1 MSKKAKLDDEDDD
14 GIVCLDDDIV
24 EVEEGQSPAKKA
36 ELAAA
41 TGGAT
46 VAKPEEES
54 ELLCMDWSYLET
66 QGAKRRVG
74 PPRVRTTNTEPKPN
88 VNLKQG
94 SDKPT

>member
-1 MSKKAKLDDEDDD
+1 MRRT
-14 GIVCLDDDIV
+14 
-24 EVEEGQSPAKKA
+24 
-36 ELAAA
+36 ELKQMDQEM
-41 TGGAT
+41 GLPKMGNNQL
-46 VAKPEEES
+46 V
-54 ELLCMDWSYLET
+54 CMDWSYLET